1 MRAPLII
8 PNEAREDSRTKDSW
22 GVNCFLER
30 EDADRAVKRP
40 GLINTVDV
48 VGSGT
53 VGQGLFIWPSSNG
66 PKVISLWD
74 DTLWQYTTTTSPT
87 TFPIEFA
94 WDFSLSG
101 SGASIAYSGG
111 TSYTTGQRALYSN
124 GTIVSDEE
132 LPSEQVVWYCVS
144 NVTGVAP
151 AHSTAAYPY
160 WSRYPDK
167 PVGPHPTMFAGWFN
181 QQSPPNP
188 GPDDAY
194 VITSRLTVFGN
205 ANNYNVTYSGV
216 VSHNPGPFN
225 FGDTT
230 NTYSNYSGSPS
241 WYLVNGYDEYPS
253 TSHTTSSEVPQVAA
267 NDYSRSHLGV

>member
-22 GVNCFLER
+22 GINCFLER

-40 GLINTVDV
+40 GLVGAVDV

-53 VGQGLFIWPSSNG
+53 VGQGLFIWPELNG
-66 PKVISLWD
+66 PKVMIIWD
-74 DTLWQYTTTTSPT
+74 DTLWQYTPFTWS
-87 TFPIEFA
+87 IEFA

-101 SGASIAYSGG
+101 SGASLAYSGS
-111 TSYTTGQRALYSN
+111 TSYTTGRRALSSK
-124 GTIVSDEE
+124 GTIVPDGET
-132 LPSEQVVWYCVS
+132 PSEDVIWYCVS
-144 NVTGVAP
+144 NVTGVTP

-167 PVGPHPTMFAGWFN
+167 PTGSHPTMIASWYSV
-181 QQSPPNP
+181 QSPPNP
-188 GPDDAY
+188 GFDDAY
-194 VITSRLTVFGN
+194 TIQTRLTVVGN
-205 ANNYNVTYSGV
+205 ANAYTANYSGY
-216 VSHNPGPFN
+216 VSHAAGPFIP
-225 FGDTT
+225 GATT
-230 NTYSNYSGSPS
+230 NTYSNYCQSPS
-241 WYLVNGYDEYPS
+241 MYLINGYDEYPS